1 MNTDE
6 ILGAFPEVSR
16 ADLNY
21 LLCDVFSCNPAE
33 LPQFTELPEDK
44 VQLLYG
50 WISRLKQGEPPQ
62 YILQK
67 AWFYGLE
74 FYVDARALIPRYDT
88 EVLCQALLEKL
99 KGDETVLEIG
109 IGSGAISI
117 TLKTHFPDLQIRG
130 TDIDSGALE
139 VAAINIKRHQT
150 RIELIQA
157 DLFPQAELKYD
168 LIVSNPPYISPTEYL
183 ALETSVQ
190 GYEPR
195 LALLAE
201 DDGLSIY
208 KRIIERASNYLKDGG
223 LLAFEHG
230 NTQQQA
236 LLCLT
241 ESANYKTLQ
250 KGKDLAQRD
259 RFLILQKL

>member
-1 MNTDE
+1 MKKDE

-21 LLCDVFSCNPAE
+21 LLCDIFSCNPAE
-33 LPQFTELPEDK
+33 LPQFTELSEEK
-44 VQLLYG
+44 VSLLYS
-50 WISRLKQGEPPQ
+50 WISRLRQDEPPQ

-74 FYVDARALIPRYDT
+74 FYVDARVLIPRYDT
-88 EVLCQALLEKL
+88 EVLCQALLERL
-99 KGDETVLEIG
+99 KGDEAVLEIG

-117 TLKTHFPDLQIRG
+117 TLKTHFPDLEIQG

-139 VAAINIKRHQT
+139 VAAINSKRHSAK
-150 RIELIQA
+150 IELIQA
-157 DLFPQAELKYD
+157 DLFPQGEPKYD
-168 LIVSNPPYISPTEYL
+168 LIVSNPPYISLAEYKTL
-183 ALETSVQ
+183 DIKVQ

-201 DDGLSIY
+201 DDGLAIY
-208 KRIIERASNYLKDGG
+208 KRIIDKASNYLKDGG

-230 NTQQQA
+230 NMQQQA

-259 RFLILQKL
+259 RFLILQKQ